1 MLVQKGDDF
10 VGGLVFGFLCFCWVF
25 GAWGIVVVLECV
37 DVRDAVQFF
46 LDFVGFVSVG

>member
-37 DVRDAVQFF
+37 DVCDAVQFF